1 MSQRDSFKSS
11 ILYIYSFLLVFKRF
25 GAEDISLLSDKEIM
39 ILIGQDPGD
48 HLLDA
53 RKVEYELRLLGLNI
67 KEIENTLSSEILIA
81 NLYNSI
87 LLKKRAFIYCEM
99 NPGDFTK
106 INKSLTEKIKFREW
120 QSTVF
125 SFEKSGYIQRIK
137 GQEKYFTN
145 RGYYTRIKPTEKFIN
160 EIIKKYN
167 ISYKNLIQRHHLI
180 ELGDK
185 KKVNKSAKRIFDKER
200 RLKKYNQL
208 LIDTDINFPPN
219 IIDNSN
225 RYNLACRTY
234 KRIFNNSFV
243 KNGRFYGP
251 CWQSMPKKDRAEILI
266 NGERVIELDYEG
278 MFINLLYSIRNLNMS
293 NFISKNEDPYD
304 LKEYNRKIVKAAF
317 TACLNKKC
325 DKKNINYVVAGLSKK
340 ILKDNFIKGVNYRKM
355 LELLSFKHS
364 KIRDMFYQDLG
375 DDLCYMESRI
385 TDLVLNS
392 LTKKHIPTLA
402 IHDSFIVPI
411 SKSTELYNSMINA
424 FNILGY
430 TSLPNI
436 KGYPRV

>member
-1 MSQRDSFKSS
+1 M
-11 ILYIYSFLLVFKRF
+11 FKRF
-25 GAEDISLLSDKEIM
+25 STEDIRLLSDREIM

-48 HLLDA
+48 HILDS
-53 RKVEYELRLLGLNI
+53 RKVDYELRLLNLNI
-67 KEIENTLSSEILIA
+67 QEIDSTLSSEILIA

-87 LLKKRAFIYCEM
+87 ILKKKAFIYCEM
-99 NPGDFTK
+99 NPGDFTR
-106 INKSLTEKIKFREW
+106 INKSLIERIKFREW

-125 SFEKSGYIQRIK
+125 SFEKAGYIERI
-137 GQEKYFTN
+137 
-145 RGYYTRIKPTEKFIN
+145 RGRYYSTGGIYTRIKPTEKFKK
-160 EIIKKYN
+160 EIITKYN
-167 ISYKNLIQRHHLI
+167 INYKNLIQHHKLI
-180 ELGDK
+180 DIGTR
-185 KKVNKSAKRIFDKER
+185 KKVNKSAKRVFDIER

-208 LIDTDINFPPN
+208 LIDTDISFPPN

-234 KRIFNNSFV
+234 KRVFNNSFV

-317 TACLNKKC
+317 TACVNKKC
-325 DKKNINYVVAGLSKK
+325 NKKNINFVVAGLAKK
-340 ILKDNFIKGVNYRKM
+340 ILKDNFVKGVNYRKI

-364 KIRDMFYQDLG
+364 KIGDMFYQDLG
-375 DDLCYMESRI
+375 DDLCFMESRV
-385 TDLVLNS
+385 TDLILNS
-392 LTKKHIPTLA
+392 LTKKYIPVLA
-402 IHDSFIVPI
+402 IHDSFIVPV

-424 FNILGY
+424 FNTLGY

-436 KGYPRV
+436 KGYPIA